1 MQQAGLAGGLA
12 DQVLM
17 AAGEGIGIH
26 DDCSNRF
33 RWIGRSGDGGC
44 FPLEAVQ
51 TVRETI
57 PLIFH
62 EDEGIIYAGN
72 LIEAQVMKEAG
83 GLYLRI
89 KEDIIIASLLLDI
102 HEMGDDRIEQ
112 PLALMAVIYR
122 KAAQGIAECTARGDE
137 LIVLVDAADVVEVGV
152 AADALRGQQGVD
164 LCQGMAVAGEYLGN
178 IRHGDGSFPA
188 LWRYA
193 GGRVR

>member
-1 MQQAGLAGGLA
+1 MC
-12 DQVLM
+12 
-17 AAGEGIGIH
+17 E
-26 DDCSNRF
+26 S
-33 RWIGRSGDGGC
+33 
-44 FPLEAVQ
+44 
-51 TVRETI
+51 I

-62 EDEGIIYAGN
+62 EDEGIVYAGDF
-72 LIEAQVMKEAG
+72 IEAQVMEETG

-89 KEDIIIASLLLDI
+89 EEDIIISPLLLDI
-102 HEMGDDRIEQ
+102 HEVRDDRIEQ

-122 KAAQGIAECTARGDE
+122 KTAQGIAKCTARGDE